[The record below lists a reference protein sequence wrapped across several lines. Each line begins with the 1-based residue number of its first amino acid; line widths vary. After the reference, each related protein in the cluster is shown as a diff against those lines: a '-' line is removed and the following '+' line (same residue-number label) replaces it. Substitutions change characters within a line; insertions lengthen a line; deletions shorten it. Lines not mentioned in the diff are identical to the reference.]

1 MKRQEET
8 PLVCPYNLSSSGAR
22 TSQPYLPDHP
32 ERLGLAAVCFAELL
46 SRPWHVSKPRLAC
59 AASQGAAHTP
69 VQTLPCTRQSSFA
82 VQKVHGPDGLCT
94 CGRVQTGA
102 GQRMPGSH
110 GMDRGDASG
119 LRLVTRCSTSV
130 LCVPG
135 GCSRAN
141 TRNHTTLWPGW
152 TQAPALPMLSI
163 CTGLCAGLCLAAQ
176 ATQLHDDWPL
186 PAGLHVAPVLPRMPD
201 HEHTGLPVG
210 VLSRGVSLC
219 MSRDCSPTKSSRLLV
234 LALLGRAHLMA

>member
-22 TSQPYLPDHP
+22 TYQPYLPDHP

-46 SRPWHVSKPRLAC
+46 SGPWHVSKPRLAC

-82 VQKVHGPDGLCT
+82 VQKVHSPDGLCT

-110 GMDRGDASG
+110 GMDRGYASG
-119 LRLVTRCSTSV
+119 LRLGDQVQHQCSLRSWWLQSRKHQEPHHPVAGLDTGTRSSHAIHLHRLVCRT
-130 LCVPG
+130 VPG
-135 GCSRAN
+135 STG
-141 TRNHTTLWPGW
+141 HT
-152 TQAPALPMLSI
+152 AS
-163 CTGLCAGLCLAAQ
+163 
-176 ATQLHDDWPL
+176 
-186 PAGLHVAPVLPRMPD
+186 
-201 HEHTGLPVG
+201 
-210 VLSRGVSLC
+210 
-219 MSRDCSPTKSSRLLV
+219 
-234 LALLGRAHLMA
+234 